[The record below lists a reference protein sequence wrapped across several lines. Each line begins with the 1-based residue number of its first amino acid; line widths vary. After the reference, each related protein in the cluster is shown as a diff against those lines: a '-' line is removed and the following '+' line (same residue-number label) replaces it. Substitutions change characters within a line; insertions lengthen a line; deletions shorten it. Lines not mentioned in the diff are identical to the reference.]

1 MTIKNHVR
9 RRMEQLIEEGATL
22 ALDTDDGWCRNE
34 QQISKCQGW
43 LAAANN
49 VLCLIC
55 PVPNDAYRKA
65 SELILNLAAVS
76 EPSHKGRYV
85 GQITELLKRL
95 LADIDDGLLASVA
108 NQARAETFDDL
119 LDHAQSYLDENR
131 KEGSGVLA
139 SAVFEDTVRRIGEGH
154 DRKTSSIW
162 LSQPSPNR
170 T

>member
-1 MTIKNHVR
+1 M
-9 RRMEQLIEEGATL
+9 
-22 ALDTDDGWCRNE
+22 
-34 QQISKCQGW
+34 
-43 LAAANN
+43 
-49 VLCLIC
+49 LCLIC